1 MSSTSHH
8 PRGRKLLVITI
19 DVGKGKQEQLV
30 IHEYDN
36 SQEIAEEF
44 WVKHQYERELKDML
58 QYQIECT
65 IYEAKSKLL
74 QKESQTANSM
84 TEDLEMEIPLEVTY
98 SEGGIRVSP
107 RNDLSSIPNW
117 TFSNVKEKIDEN
129 EPNSELFSNEKKFE
143 DNQEPQQQQEI
154 SIEENWINEV
164 PEEYDDFSGNIPE
177 SGKKYLE
184 RSDSKLKLNINTNS
198 EIKSKTLMGGLA
210 QKYLSAKNRFIPK
223 IGTKTVKLATFKIGT
238 VDPVYNRLATDA
250 KEKEITHKN
259 MEDHNPQTKIS
270 KRLHPDYTPVNHGE
284 RLYQRS
290 RINKERASR
299 LAKKNYE
306 RKIQEDENNAYK
318 PKINEFSHKYY
329 KRSYVNPIE
338 ESLKEVRQKTDE
350 DYANARNDKEKEF
363 VHDHPFV
370 PTLTKL
376 SKDIMGT
383 KIQQR
388 NASIHE
394 QLSMVSPSNCRK
406 FDKSLKKAVDS
417 DITAIG

>member
-1 MSSTSHH
+1 
-8 PRGRKLLVITI
+8 
-19 DVGKGKQEQLV
+19 
-30 IHEYDN
+30 
-36 SQEIAEEF
+36 
-44 WVKHQYERELKDML
+44 ML

-107 RNDLSSIPNW
+107 RNDLSSIPNG

-154 SIEENWINEV
+154 SIEEN
-164 PEEYDDFSGNIPE
+164 
-177 SGKKYLE
+177 YLE

-198 EIKSKTLMGGLA
+198 EIKSQTLMGGLA

-270 KRLHPDYTPVNHGE
+270 KRLH
-284 RLYQRS
+284 
-290 RINKERASR
+290 IKKE
-299 LAKKNYE
+299 L
-306 RKIQEDENNAYK
+306 
-318 PKINEFSHKYY
+318 
-329 KRSYVNPIE
+329 
-338 ESLKEVRQKTDE
+338 
-350 DYANARNDKEKEF
+350 
-363 VHDHPFV
+363 
-370 PTLTKL
+370 
-376 SKDIMGT
+376 
-383 KIQQR
+383 
-388 NASIHE
+388 
-394 QLSMVSPSNCRK
+394 
-406 FDKSLKKAVDS
+406 VD
-417 DITAIG
+417 